1 MRGHD
6 DHASGEEPERIQL
19 DAGDAGNGRPPDS
32 GPGTGAVPAD
42 RGVSRWRLRN
52 WRLRSKLAVVLLVPA
67 LSTLAL
73 AGLRLNTQLDDV
85 ELFGKVQR
93 ELQLSAQAAAVSDAL
108 QLERDAAVWFV
119 AGGRGENAA
128 ELVTRSSRVDVEV
141 GRLRDVAASTTGIDQ
156 SVSDAFQRALQS
168 LDGLNSLRNTVT
180 NSRYPDVSVHTAYG
194 QLLAALSQVHRAT
207 SSSLSNET
215 INPLAGANLALYSA
229 KEQLSQQNAIL
240 LATAERGAF
249 APGQESALRAA
260 QSRLDA
266 ALAEFAGAAGQEN
279 RQLLADTVSGP
290 AVDGRNRLVQLALV
304 QQADEGSVA
313 IDSANVMALGEE
325 TAGLYRTV
333 AQDIERQADAAAVD
347 LTESARAAAWRDA
360 ALVAVAL
367 IIAFALMAFVARSML
382 TPLRVL
388 RRTALDVARNR
399 LPDAIK
405 RIRQH
410 RDPERA
416 AEEALVPVPIHTT
429 EEVGQVARAF
439 DAVQR
444 EAVRLAVEQVA
455 LRANVND
462 MFINLS
468 RRSQALVERQITVID
483 RLEQDEQD
491 PDQLASLFELDH
503 LATQMRRNSENLLVL
518 SGTTVN
524 RRVTRPV
531 PISEVLGAAVSEVE
545 KYARIQIAPAPE
557 LKIQGRVV
565 NDLAHLIAELLD
577 NATAFSK
584 PTTKVTV
591 RAIETR
597 RGEVS
602 IRIHDRGVGMQEQ
615 DIAEAN
621 TKLAEPPEVDVSV
634 AREMGLYVVGQ
645 LAKRHSI
652 RVTLNNNDDIEGGVT
667 AQVVLPVDLLHRGP
681 EPLTAR
687 PAPAALPQ
695 RPANLELEESGVGV
709 LAGVPKW
716 TPDAPPGNYA
726 PPSPPPGPAPQVVH
740 THEAEPNGFFE
751 VEQTSAA
758 DLFTST
764 VVEAAPLPGEPPI
777 DYSYPPAAVKPAP
790 PVEEEDDASTQ
801 RLPIYEDVLSRWFQG
816 AEAPEATVRGDL
828 GGDVPPESAA
838 EKTMFADRTDL
849 MDETGGFGS
858 AAEQARAEQGFQ
870 SRPGRP
876 AGAPDRAAFN
886 QAAFDQ
892 APFDQAPDQVAPGQA
907 ASGSTASEK
916 TVFADRV
923 DLAGGEQSLPARP
936 VPPSPRGST
945 AAGLPKREPSPS
957 AIPTSGG
964 GTDWGSADDGW
975 SAATNLLK
983 APVDDTTTAGLPK
996 RVPKARLVPGSLT
1009 GPSPRGSAPTGPQPA
1024 AGSAPSGLATA
1035 TSPRRSADRLR
1046 QRFATYQRGVQ
1057 LGRESSDDSAMP
1069 WEGVSFGNAD
1079 NKEQK

>member
-1 MRGHD
+1 M
-6 DHASGEEPERIQL
+6 
-19 DAGDAGNGRPPDS
+19 
-32 GPGTGAVPAD
+32 PAD

-67 LSTLAL
+67 LSTLTL

-85 ELFGKVQR
+85 ELFGQIQR

-119 AGGRGENAA
+119 AGGRRDNAA
-128 ELVTRSSRVDVEV
+128 ELVARSSKVDAEV
-141 GRLRDVAASTTGIDQ
+141 GRLRDVAASTTGIDEAVRE
-156 SVSDAFQRALQS
+156 SFQKSLQS
-168 LDGLNSLRNTVT
+168 LDGLNALRNTVT
-180 NSRYPDVSVHTAYG
+180 TTRYPDISVHSAYG
-194 QLLAALSQVHRAT
+194 QVLAALAQVHRAT
-207 SSSLSNET
+207 ASSLSDET
-215 INPLAGANLALYSA
+215 ITPLAEANLALYSA
-229 KEQLSQQNAIL
+229 KEQLSQQNSIL
-240 LATAERGAF
+240 LSTAERGEF
-249 APGQESALRAA
+249 APGQVNALRAA

-266 ALAEFAGAAGQEN
+266 ALTDFANTASQEN
-279 RQLLADTVSGP
+279 RQLLADTVSGSS
-290 AVDGRNRLVQLALV
+290 VDGRNRLVQLALV
-304 QQADEGSVA
+304 QQADAGKVSISDA
-313 IDSANVMALGEE
+313 DVMRVGEE
-325 TAGLYRTV
+325 TAALLRSV
-333 AQDIERQADAAAVD
+333 SEDIEQQVDRAAVD
-347 LTESARAAAWRDA
+347 LTEAARASAWRDA

-367 IIAFALMAFVARSML
+367 VIAFALMAFVARSML

-405 RIRQH
+405 RIRTH
-410 RDPERA
+410 RDPARA
-416 AEEALVPVPIHTT
+416 AEEALVPVPINTT

-615 DIAEAN
+615 DVIEAN
-621 TKLAEPPEVDVSV
+621 TKLADPPEVDVSV

-645 LAKRHSI
+645 LAKRHDI
-652 RVTLNNNDDIEGGVT
+652 RVTLTNNDDIEGGVT
-667 AQVVLPVDLLHRGP
+667 AQVVLPVGLLHRGP
-681 EPLTAR
+681 EPVQAQ
-687 PAPAALPQ
+687 PAPPALPPRQ
-695 RPANLELEESGVGV
+695 ANPELEDSGVGV

-716 TPDAPPGNYA
+716 TPEIAPGGFQPLDATPA
-726 PPSPPPGPAPQVVH
+726 PFPQVVH
-740 THEAEPNGFFE
+740 THDAEPGGYFE
-751 VEQTSAA
+751 VEQTSTS
-758 DLFTST
+758 DLFTPT
-764 VVEAAPLPGEPPI
+764 VTETVPPRDDELP
-777 DYSYPPAAVKPAP
+777 DYSYPPATRQPE
-790 PVEEEDDASTQ
+790 PVVVEEDDASTQ

-816 AEAPEATVRGDL
+816 GEAEAAVRGEL
-828 GGDVPPESAA
+828 GGD
-838 EKTMFADRTDL
+838 
-849 MDETGGFGS
+849 
-858 AAEQARAEQGFQ
+858 
-870 SRPGRP
+870 RP
-876 AGAPDRAAFN
+876 AER
-886 QAAFDQ
+886 
-892 APFDQAPDQVAPGQA
+892 
-907 ASGSTASEK
+907 
-916 TVFADRV
+916 
-923 DLAGGEQSLPARP
+923 PA
-936 VPPSPRGST
+936 
-945 AAGLPKREPSPS
+945 
-957 AIPTSGG
+957 
-964 GTDWGSADDGW
+964 
-975 SAATNLLK
+975 
-983 APVDDTTTAGLPK
+983 
-996 RVPKARLVPGSLT
+996 
-1009 GPSPRGSAPTGPQPA
+1009 
-1024 AGSAPSGLATA
+1024 
-1035 TSPRRSADRLR
+1035 
-1046 QRFATYQRGVQ
+1046 
-1057 LGRESSDDSAMP
+1057 
-1069 WEGVSFGNAD
+1069 
-1079 NKEQK
+1079 

>member
-19 DAGDAGNGRPPDS
+19 DAGVAGDGRPPDS
-32 GPGTGAVPAD
+32 GPSTGAVPAD

-119 AGGRGENAA
+119 AGGRNENAA
-128 ELVTRSSRVDVEV
+128 ELVTRSNKVDIEV
-141 GRLRDVAASTTGIDQ
+141 GKLRDVAASTSGIED
-156 SVSDAFQRALQS
+156 SVRDAFQRALQS
-168 LDGLNSLRNTVT
+168 LDGLASLRNTVT

-194 QLLAALSQVHRAT
+194 QLLAALSQVHRA
-207 SSSLSNET
+207 SAGSLSNET
-215 INPLAGANLALYSA
+215 INPLSGANLALYNA

-240 LATAERGAF
+240 LATAERDEF
-249 APGQESALRAA
+249 APGQENALRAA

-266 ALAEFAGAAGQEN
+266 ALVEFAGTASQEN

-304 QQADEGSVA
+304 QQADEGAVNL
-313 IDSANVMALGEE
+313 DSANVMTLGEE
-325 TAGLYRTV
+325 TAGLFRTV
-333 AQDIERQADAAAVD
+333 AQDIERQADAAAVN
-347 LTESARAAAWRDA
+347 LTEDARAAAWRDA

-367 IIAFALMAFVARSML
+367 ILAFALMAFVARSML

-388 RRTALDVARNR
+388 RRTALEVARNR

-557 LKIQGRVV
+557 LRIQGRVV

-621 TKLAEPPEVDVSV
+621 TKLADPPEVDVSV

-645 LAKRHSI
+645 LAKRHNI

-667 AQVVLPVDLLHRGP
+667 AQVILPVDLLHRGP

-687 PAPAALPQ
+687 PAPAALPP

-716 TPDAPPGNYA
+716 TPDATPGDYA
-726 PPSPPPGPAPQVVH
+726 PPSPQSAAVPPVVH

-764 VVEAAPLPGEPPI
+764 VVEAPAAGEPAI
-777 DYSYPPAAVKPAP
+777 DYSYPPSPSRPAP
-790 PVEEEDDASTQ
+790 PVVEEDDASTQ

-828 GGDVPPESAA
+828 GGGGDPGGDVPPETAA

-849 MDETGGFGS
+849 MDESNAFGPLPGGNRH
-858 AAEQARAEQGFQ
+858 EPARHEPNRGEPAFASRLDP
-870 SRPGRP
+870 SRPE
-876 AGAPDRAAFN
+876 
-886 QAAFDQ
+886 
-892 APFDQAPDQVAPGQA
+892 PG
-907 ASGSTASEK
+907 ASER
-916 TVFADRV
+916 TVFADRTELV
-923 DLAGGEQSLPARP
+923 GTDPVGTGLVGTGLVGTGRESARP
-936 VPPSPRGST
+936 TPPAPRGAT
-945 AAGLPKREPSPS
+945 PAGLPKREPAPS
-957 AIPTSGG
+957 AIPSSGG
-964 GTDWGSADDGW
+964 GPGWGSGDDGW

-1009 GPSPRGSAPTGPQPA
+1009 GPSPRGSAPTGPQSA
-1024 AGSAPSGLATA
+1024 AGAASSGLATA
-1035 TSPRRSADRLR
+1035 APPRRSADRLR

-1057 LGRESSDDSAMP
+1057 MGRETNDDSAMP
-1069 WEGVSFGNAD
+1069 WEGLSIGNAD

>member
-1 MRGHD
+1 M
-6 DHASGEEPERIQL
+6 
-19 DAGDAGNGRPPDS
+19 
-32 GPGTGAVPAD
+32 TAD

-85 ELFGKVQR
+85 ELFGQVQR
-93 ELQLSAQAAAVSDAL
+93 ELQLSAQVASASDAL
-108 QLERDAAVWFV
+108 QLERDAAVWYV
-119 AGGRGENAA
+119 AGGRQENQP
-128 ELVTRSSRVDVEV
+128 EFETRSSKVDTEV
-141 GRLRDVAASTTGIDQ
+141 LRLRDVAASTTGID
-156 SVSDAFQRALQS
+156 DAVRESFQKSLQA
-168 LDGLNSLRNTVT
+168 LDGLNALRNTVKT
-180 NSRYPDVSVHTAYG
+180 TKYPDISVHSAYS
-194 QLLAALSQVHRAT
+194 QILAALAQVHRAT
-207 SSSLSNET
+207 ASSLSNET
-215 INPLAGANLALYSA
+215 ITPLAGANLALYTA
-229 KEQLSQQNAIL
+229 KEQLSQQNSIL
-240 LATAERGAF
+240 LSTAERGEF
-249 APGQESALRAA
+249 APGQANALRAA

-266 ALAEFAGAAGQEN
+266 ALTDFANTASQEN
-279 RQLLADTVSGP
+279 RQLLSDTVSG
-290 AVDGRNRLVQLALV
+290 ASVDGRNLLVQLALV
-304 QQADEGSVA
+304 QQADTDSVSISDA
-313 IDSANVMALGEE
+313 DVLRVGEE
-325 TAGLYRTV
+325 TAGLLRDV
-333 AQDIERQADAAAVD
+333 SEDIERQADRASLD
-347 LTESARAAAWRDA
+347 LTEEARASAWRDA
-360 ALVAVAL
+360 ALVAAAL
-367 IIAFALMAFVARSML
+367 VIAFALMAFVARSML

-405 RIRQH
+405 RIRTH
-410 RDPERA
+410 RDPARA
-416 AEEALVPVPIHTT
+416 AEEALVPVPINTT

-557 LKIQGRVV
+557 LKVQGRVV

-615 DIAEAN
+615 DVVDAN
-621 TKLAEPPEVDVSV
+621 IKLADPPEVDVSV

-645 LAKRHSI
+645 LAKRHEI
-652 RVTLNNNDDIEGGVT
+652 RVTLSNNDDIEGGVT
-667 AQVVLPVDLLHRGP
+667 AQVVLPVGLLHRGP
-681 EPLTAR
+681 EPLAPR
-687 PAPAALPQ
+687 PAPLALPQ
-695 RPANLELEESGVGV
+695 RQANPQLEDSGVGV

-716 TPDAPPGNYA
+716 TPEIAPGGYQPLETTPA
-726 PPSPPPGPAPQVVH
+726 PFPQVVQ
-740 THEAEPNGFFE
+740 THEAEPGGYFE
-751 VEQTSAA
+751 IEQTPAA
-758 DLFTST
+758 DLFTAT
-764 VVEAAPLPGEPPI
+764 VTETVPPPGEQVP
-777 DYSYPPAAVKPAP
+777 DYSYPPSAAKSEPAV
-790 PVEEEDDASTQ
+790 VEVEEDDASTQ

-816 AEAPEATVRGDL
+816 GEAEAGVHGEL
-828 GGDVPPESAA
+828 GGGEQGGEQPASAVPPETAA
-838 EKTMFADRTDL
+838 EKTMFADRAELMGTD
-849 MDETGGFGS
+849 
-858 AAEQARAEQGFQ
+858 
-870 SRPGRP
+870 
-876 AGAPDRAAFN
+876 N
-886 QAAFDQ
+886 QA
-892 APFDQAPDQVAPGQA
+892 
-907 ASGSTASEK
+907 GSNGHERTASEQ
-916 TVFADRV
+916 TVYTNSS
-923 DLAGGEQSLPARP
+923 DLITPPPAP
-936 VPPSPRGST
+936 AKPTPPAPRGST
-945 AAGLPKREPSPS
+945 PAGLPKREPAPS
-957 AIPTSGG
+957 AIPSSGASSPG
-964 GTDWGSADDGW
+964 WGDDSW
-975 SAATNLLK
+975 SVASNALK

-996 RVPKARLVPGSLT
+996 RVPKARLMPGSLT
-1009 GPSPRGSAPTGPQPA
+1009 APAPRGSTPTTAQPSA
-1024 AGSAPSGLATA
+1024 NGSTSPSGVATA
-1035 TSPRRSADRLR
+1035 APPRRSADRLR

-1057 LGRESSDDSAMP
+1057 LGRQSGDDAGMP
-1069 WEGVSFGNAD
+1069 WEGPSFGTEDNAARGG
-1079 NKEQK
+1079 NPTKEQK

>member
-1 MRGHD
+1 M
-6 DHASGEEPERIQL
+6 
-19 DAGDAGNGRPPDS
+19 
-32 GPGTGAVPAD
+32 PGD

-67 LSTLAL
+67 LSTLTL

-85 ELFGKVQR
+85 ELFGQVQR
-93 ELQLSAQAAAVSDAL
+93 ELQLSAQVAAVSDAL

-119 AGGRGENAA
+119 AGGR
-128 ELVTRSSRVDVEV
+128 ELNQPEFQTRSSKVDAEV
-141 GRLRDVAASTTGIDQ
+141 GRLRDVAASTTGVDDA
-156 SVSDAFQRALQS
+156 VREAFQKSLQS
-168 LDGLNSLRNTVT
+168 LDGLNALRNTVT
-180 NSRYPDVSVHTAYG
+180 TTKYPDISVHSAYG
-194 QLLAALSQVHRAT
+194 QVLAALAQVHRAT
-207 SSSLSNET
+207 ASSLSNET
-215 INPLAGANLALYSA
+215 ITPLAGANLALYSA
-229 KEQLSQQNAIL
+229 KEQLTQQNSIL
-240 LATAERGAF
+240 LSTATRGEF
-249 APGQESALRAA
+249 APGQANALRAA

-266 ALAEFAGAAGQEN
+266 ALTDFAVTASQEN
-279 RQLLADTVSGP
+279 RQLLSDTVSGTP
-290 AVDGRNRLVQLALV
+290 VDARNSLVQLALV
-304 QQADEGSVA
+304 QQEDAGEVSISDGDVLAVGEA
-313 IDSANVMALGEE
+313 TAAL
-325 TAGLYRTV
+325 LRQV
-333 AQDIERQADAAAVD
+333 SQDLERQADQASID
-347 LTESARAAAWRDA
+347 LTEAARASAWRDA

-367 IIAFALMAFVARSML
+367 VIAFALMAFVARSML

-405 RIRQH
+405 RIRTH
-410 RDPERA
+410 RDPARA

-557 LKIQGRVV
+557 LKVQGRVV

-615 DIAEAN
+615 DVVEAN
-621 TKLAEPPEVDVSV
+621 TKLADPPEVDVSV

-645 LAKRHSI
+645 LAKRHNI
-652 RVTLNNNDDIEGGVT
+652 RVTLSNNDDIEGGVT
-667 AQVVLPVDLLHRGP
+667 AQVVLPMDLLHRGP
-681 EPLTAR
+681 EPLAPR

-695 RPANLELEESGVGV
+695 RQAVPQLEESGVGV

-716 TPDAPPGNYA
+716 TPEIAPGGYA
-726 PPSPPPGPAPQVVH
+726 PLELPASTGPQVVH
-740 THEAEPNGFFE
+740 THEAEPGGYFQ
-751 VEQTSAA
+751 VEQTPVD
-758 DLFTST
+758 DLFTAT
-764 VVEAAPLPGEPPI
+764 VAETLPPPGEEVP
-777 DYSYPPAAVKPAP
+777 DYSYPPSAARRPAP
-790 PVEEEDDASTQ
+790 EPAPVVVEREEDDASTQ

-816 AEAPEATVRGDL
+816 GEAEGGVARGEVVDQQPATA
-828 GGDVPPESAA
+828 PPETAS
-838 EKTMFADRTDL
+838 ERTMFADRAEL
-849 MDETGGFGS
+849 MGADNGH
-858 AAEQARAEQGFQ
+858 
-870 SRPGRP
+870 
-876 AGAPDRAAFN
+876 AGADNGRAGTDN
-886 QAAFDQ
+886 GRGH
-892 APFDQAPDQVAPGQA
+892 VG
-907 ASGSTASEK
+907 TASEQ
-916 TVFADRV
+916 TAYTDRS
-923 DLAGGEQSLPARP
+923 DLITSPSAPPA
-936 VPPSPRGST
+936 PPSRPTPPEPRGST
-945 AAGLPKREPSPS
+945 PAGLPKREPAPS
-957 AIPTSGG
+957 AIPSSGTASTPG
-964 GTDWGSADDGW
+964 WGAAADDGW
-975 SAATNLLK
+975 TVATSALK

-996 RVPKARLVPGSLT
+996 RVPKARLMPGSLSA
-1009 GPSPRGSAPTGPQPA
+1009 PSSRGSAPTAAQPSA
-1024 AGSAPSGLATA
+1024 NSATSAGVATA
-1035 TSPRRSADRLR
+1035 VSPSRSADRLR

-1057 LGRESSDDSAMP
+1057 LGRQAGDDAGMP
-1069 WEGVSFGNAD
+1069 WDGVSFEDNTTANGGNQT
-1079 NKEQK
+1079 KEQK

>member
-1 MRGHD
+1 M
-6 DHASGEEPERIQL
+6 
-19 DAGDAGNGRPPDS
+19 
-32 GPGTGAVPAD
+32 PAD

-67 LSTLAL
+67 LSTLTL

-85 ELFGKVQR
+85 GLFGQVQR
-93 ELQLSAQAAAVSDAL
+93 ELQLSAQVASVSDAL

-119 AGGRGENAA
+119 AGGRTENGGEFQ
-128 ELVTRSSRVDVEV
+128 TRSSKVDAEV
-141 GRLRDVAASTTGIDQ
+141 GRLRDVAASATAGVD
-156 SVSDAFQRALQS
+156 DAVRESFQKSLQA
-168 LDGLNSLRNTVT
+168 LDGLNALRNTVT
-180 NSRYPDVSVHTAYG
+180 TTKYPDISVHSAYG
-194 QLLAALSQVHRAT
+194 QVLAALAQVHRAT
-207 SSSLSNET
+207 ASSLSNET
-215 INPLAGANLALYSA
+215 ITPLTGANLALYSA
-229 KEQLSQQNAIL
+229 KEQLSQQNSIL
-240 LATAERGAF
+240 LSAAKRGEF
-249 APGQESALRAA
+249 APGQANALRAA

-266 ALAEFAGAAGQEN
+266 ALTDFANTASQDN
-279 RQLLADTVSGP
+279 RQLLSDTVTGSP
-290 AVDGRNRLVQLALV
+290 VDARNSLVQLALV
-304 QQADEGSVA
+304 QQQENDEGEVSIRDTDVLA
-313 IDSANVMALGEE
+313 VGEQTAAL
-325 TAGLYRTV
+325 LRQV
-333 AQDIERQADAAAVD
+333 SQDIERQANQAAID
-347 LTESARAAAWRDA
+347 ETEAARASAWRDA

-367 IIAFALMAFVARSML
+367 VIAFALMAFVARSML

-405 RIRQH
+405 RIRTH
-410 RDPERA
+410 RDPARA
-416 AEEALVPVPIHTT
+416 AEEALVPVPINTT

-557 LKIQGRVV
+557 LKVQGRVV

-615 DIAEAN
+615 DVIEAN
-621 TKLAEPPEVDVSV
+621 TKLADPPEVDVSV

-645 LAKRHSI
+645 LAKRHNI
-652 RVTLNNNDDIEGGVT
+652 RVTLTNNDDIEGGVT

-681 EPLTAR
+681 EAVAPK
-687 PAPAALPQ
+687 PAPAALPPRQ
-695 RPANLELEESGVGV
+695 AVPQLEDSGVGV

-716 TPDAPPGNYA
+716 TPEVAPGGYA
-726 PPSPPPGPAPQVVH
+726 PLELPVTTGPQVVH
-740 THEAEPNGFFE
+740 THEAEPGGFFQ
-751 VEQTSAA
+751 VEQTPVD
-758 DLFTST
+758 DLFTAT
-764 VVEAAPLPGEPPI
+764 VTETVPPPADELP
-777 DYSYPPAAVKPAP
+777 DYSYPPAAAGAGAAQAPAP
-790 PVEEEDDASTQ
+790 VVDDYEDDASTQ

-816 AEAPEATVRGDL
+816 GEAEGGVRGEL
-828 GGDVPPESAA
+828 GDQPAGVPPETAS
-838 EKTMFADRTDL
+838 ERTMFADRAELMGTDN
-849 MDETGGFGS
+849 G
-858 AAEQARAEQGFQ
+858 
-870 SRPGRP
+870 
-876 AGAPDRAAFN
+876 AGHE
-886 QAAFDQ
+886 
-892 APFDQAPDQVAPGQA
+892 G
-907 ASGSTASEK
+907 TASEQ
-916 TVFADRV
+916 TAYTDRADLITASAPVSRPTP
-923 DLAGGEQSLPARP
+923 PA
-936 VPPSPRGST
+936 PRGST
-945 AAGLPKREPSPS
+945 PAGLPKREPAPS
-957 AIPTSGG
+957 AIPSSGASTTPG
-964 GTDWGSADDGW
+964 WGAAADDSW
-975 SAATNLLK
+975 TAASSALK

-996 RVPKARLVPGSLT
+996 RVPKARLMPGSLSA
-1009 GPSPRGSAPTGPQPA
+1009 PAPRGPAPA
-1024 AGSAPSGLATA
+1024 AQPSAGGAAPAGVATA
-1035 TSPRRSADRLR
+1035 APPRRSADRLR

-1057 LGRESSDDSAMP
+1057 LGRQSGDEAGMP
-1069 WEGVSFGNAD
+1069 WEGLAFGNED
-1079 NKEQK
+1079 NTTAARGGDQPKEQK

>member
-1 MRGHD
+1 M
-6 DHASGEEPERIQL
+6 
-19 DAGDAGNGRPPDS
+19 
-32 GPGTGAVPAD
+32 PAD

-67 LSTLAL
+67 LSTLTL

-85 ELFGKVQR
+85 ELFGQVQR
-93 ELQLSAQAAAVSDAL
+93 ELQLSAQVAAVSDAL
-108 QLERDAAVWFV
+108 QLERDAAVLFV
-119 AGGRGENAA
+119 AGGRRDNAGE
-128 ELVTRSSRVDVEV
+128 LQTRSSKVDAEV
-141 GRLRDVAASTTGIDQ
+141 GRLRDVAAATTGVD
-156 SVSDAFQRALQS
+156 DAVRESFQKSLQS
-168 LDGLNSLRNTVT
+168 LDGLNALRNTVT
-180 NSRYPDVSVHTAYG
+180 TTKYPDISVHSAYG
-194 QLLAALSQVHRAT
+194 QVLAALAQVHRAT
-207 SSSLSNET
+207 ASSLSNET
-215 INPLAGANLALYSA
+215 ITPLAGANLALYSA
-229 KEQLSQQNAIL
+229 KEQLSQQNSIL
-240 LATAERGAF
+240 LSAAKRGEF
-249 APGQESALRAA
+249 APGQANALRAA

-266 ALAEFAGAAGQEN
+266 ALTDFANTASQEN
-279 RQLLADTVSGP
+279 RQLLSDTVSGTP
-290 AVDGRNRLVQLALV
+290 VDARNSLVQLALV
-304 QQADEGSVA
+304 QQNDTNEVSISDG
-313 IDSANVMALGEE
+313 DVMAVGEQ
-325 TAGLYRTV
+325 TAALLREV
-333 AQDIERQADAAAVD
+333 SQDIERQADKASIE
-347 LTESARAAAWRDA
+347 LTEAARASAWRDA
-360 ALVAVAL
+360 ALVAAAL
-367 IIAFALMAFVARSML
+367 VIAFALMAFVARSML

-405 RIRQH
+405 RIRTH
-410 RDPERA
+410 RDPARA
-416 AEEALVPVPIHTT
+416 AEEALVPVPINTT

-557 LKIQGRVV
+557 LKVQGRVV

-615 DIAEAN
+615 DVIEAN
-621 TKLAEPPEVDVSV
+621 TKLADPPEVDVSV

-645 LAKRHSI
+645 LAKRHNI
-652 RVTLNNNDDIEGGVT
+652 RVTLSNNDDIEGGVT

-681 EPLTAR
+681 EPVAPR

-695 RPANLELEESGVGV
+695 RQAVPQLEDSGVGV

-716 TPDAPPGNYA
+716 TPEIAPGGYA
-726 PPSPPPGPAPQVVH
+726 PLDLPATTGPQVVH
-740 THEAEPNGFFE
+740 THEAEPGGFFQ
-751 VEQTSAA
+751 VEQTPVD
-758 DLFTST
+758 DLFTAT
-764 VVEAAPLPGEPPI
+764 VTETVPPPGDEVP
-777 DYSYPPAAVKPAP
+777 DYSYPPSAAAPAP
-790 PVEEEDDASTQ
+790 PAPAVVEEEDDASTQ

-816 AEAPEATVRGDL
+816 GESEGGAVRGEL
-828 GGDVPPESAA
+828 GEQQQQQPAAAPPETAS
-838 EKTMFADRTDL
+838 ERTMFADRAEL
-849 MDETGGFGS
+849 MGMDGGGH
-858 AAEQARAEQGFQ
+858 EG
-870 SRPGRP
+870 
-876 AGAPDRAAFN
+876 
-886 QAAFDQ
+886 
-892 APFDQAPDQVAPGQA
+892 
-907 ASGSTASEK
+907 TASEQ
-916 TVFADRV
+916 TAYTDRS
-923 DLAGGEQSLPARP
+923 DLITSPAP
-936 VPPSPRGST
+936 IAKPTPPAPRGST
-945 AAGLPKREPSPS
+945 PAGLPKREPAPS
-957 AIPTSGG
+957 AIPSSGASSAPG
-964 GTDWGSADDGW
+964 WGAAADDSW
-975 SAATNLLK
+975 TAASSALK

-996 RVPKARLVPGSLT
+996 RVPKARLMPGSL
-1009 GPSPRGSAPTGPQPA
+1009 SAPAPRAGAAPAAQPA
-1024 AGSAPSGLATA
+1024 NGATSAGVATA
-1035 TSPRRSADRLR
+1035 APPRRSADRLR

-1057 LGRESSDDSAMP
+1057 LGRQAGEDTGLP
-1069 WEGVSFGNAD
+1069 WEGPSFGNED
-1079 NKEQK
+1079 NTGNQTKEQK

>member
-6 DHASGEEPERIQL
+6 DHASGRDPERIQL
-19 DAGDAGNGRPPDS
+19 DAGAAGSGPPDS
-32 GPGTGAVPAD
+32 GPGTGAVPTD
-42 RGVSRWRLRN
+42 RGISRWRLRN

-67 LSTLAL
+67 LSTLTL

-85 ELFGKVQR
+85 ELFGQVQR
-93 ELQLSAQAAAVSDAL
+93 ELQLSAQVAAVSDAL

-119 AGGRGENAA
+119 AGGRRDNAA
-128 ELVTRSSRVDVEV
+128 EFQTRSSKVDAEV
-141 GRLRDVAASTTGIDQ
+141 GRLRDVAAATAGVDD
-156 SVSDAFQRALQS
+156 SVRESFQKSLQS
-168 LDGLNSLRNTVT
+168 LDGLNALRNTVT
-180 NSRYPDVSVHTAYG
+180 TTKYPDISVHSAYG
-194 QLLAALSQVHRAT
+194 QVLAALAQVHRAT
-207 SSSLSNET
+207 ASSLSNET
-215 INPLAGANLALYSA
+215 ITPLSGANLALYSA
-229 KEQLSQQNAIL
+229 KEQLSQQNSIL
-240 LATAERGAF
+240 LSTAKRGEF
-249 APGQESALRAA
+249 APGQANALRAA

-266 ALAEFAGAAGQEN
+266 ALTDFANIASQEN
-279 RQLLADTVSGP
+279 RQLLSDTVTGAP
-290 AVDGRNRLVQLALV
+290 VDARNSLVQLALV
-304 QQADEGSVA
+304 QQDEGGEVS
-313 IDSANVMALGEE
+313 ISDTDVMAVGEQ
-325 TAGLYRTV
+325 TAALLREV
-333 AQDIERQADAAAVD
+333 SQDIERQADQASID
-347 LTESARAAAWRDA
+347 LTEAARASAWRDA

-367 IIAFALMAFVARSML
+367 VIAFALMAFVARSML

-405 RIRQH
+405 RIRTH
-410 RDPERA
+410 RDPARA
-416 AEEALVPVPIHTT
+416 AEEALVPVPINTT

-557 LKIQGRVV
+557 LKVQGRVV

-615 DIAEAN
+615 DIIEAN
-621 TKLAEPPEVDVSV
+621 TKLADPPEVDVSV

-645 LAKRHSI
+645 LAKRHNI

-681 EPLTAR
+681 EPIQPR
-687 PAPAALPQ
+687 PVPAALPQ
-695 RPANLELEESGVGV
+695 RQANPQLEDSGVGV

-716 TPDAPPGNYA
+716 TPEIAPGGFA
-726 PPSPPPGPAPQVVH
+726 PLELPATTGPQVVH
-740 THEAEPNGFFE
+740 THEAEPGGFFQ
-751 VEQTSAA
+751 VEQTPVD
-758 DLFTST
+758 DLFTAT
-764 VVEAAPLPGEPPI
+764 VTETVPPPAEELP
-777 DYSYPPAAVKPAP
+777 DYSYPPAATSATSAAAP
-790 PVEEEDDASTQ
+790 VVVEDEDDASTQ

-816 AEAPEATVRGDL
+816 GEAEGGAVRGEL
-828 GGDVPPESAA
+828 GDQPQAAAPPETAS
-838 EKTMFADRTDL
+838 EKTMFADRAEL
-849 MDETGGFGS
+849 MGLDGSGGHEG
-858 AAEQARAEQGFQ
+858 
-870 SRPGRP
+870 
-876 AGAPDRAAFN
+876 
-886 QAAFDQ
+886 
-892 APFDQAPDQVAPGQA
+892 
-907 ASGSTASEK
+907 TASEQ
-916 TVFADRV
+916 TAYTDRS
-923 DLAGGEQSLPARP
+923 DLIAPSASPVSKPKPPA
-936 VPPSPRGST
+936 PRGST
-945 AAGLPKREPSPS
+945 PAGLPKREPAPS
-957 AIPTSGG
+957 AIPSSGASSPG
-964 GTDWGSADDGW
+964 WGAAADDSW
-975 SAATNLLK
+975 TVASSALK

-996 RVPKARLVPGSLT
+996 RVPKARLMPGSL
-1009 GPSPRGSAPTGPQPA
+1009 SAPAPRAGAASPSSQPSA
-1024 AGSAPSGLATA
+1024 NGATSAGVATA
-1035 TSPRRSADRLR
+1035 APPRRSADRLR

-1057 LGRESSDDSAMP
+1057 LGRQAGDDAGLP
-1069 WEGVSFGNAD
+1069 WEGLSIGNEDDSTATGGG
-1079 NKEQK
+1079 NPTTAARGGNQTKEQK

>member
-1 MRGHD
+1 M
-6 DHASGEEPERIQL
+6 
-19 DAGDAGNGRPPDS
+19 
-32 GPGTGAVPAD
+32 PAD
-42 RGVSRWRLRN
+42 RGISRWRLRN

-85 ELFGKVQR
+85 ELFGQVQR
-93 ELQLSAQAAAVSDAL
+93 ELQLSAQVAAVSDAL
-108 QLERDAAVWFV
+108 QLERDAAVWYV
-119 AGGRGENAA
+119 AGGRGENLP
-128 ELVTRSSRVDVEV
+128 ELQTRSGKVDAEV
-141 GRLRDVAASTTGIDQ
+141 GRLRDVAATTTGVDDA
-156 SVSDAFQRALQS
+156 VREAFQKSLQS
-168 LDGLNSLRNTVT
+168 LDGLNALRNTVT
-180 NSRYPDVSVHTAYG
+180 TTKYPDISVHSAYG
-194 QLLAALSQVHRAT
+194 QVLAALSQVHRAT
-207 SSSLSNET
+207 ASSLSHET
-215 INPLAGANLALYSA
+215 ITPLAGANLALYSA
-229 KEQLSQQNAIL
+229 KEQLSQQNSIL
-240 LATAERGAF
+240 LATAKRGEF
-249 APGQESALRAA
+249 APGQANALRAA

-266 ALAEFAGAAGQEN
+266 ALTDFANTASQDN
-279 RQLLADTVSGP
+279 RQLLSDTVSGT
-290 AVDGRNRLVQLALV
+290 AVDARNSLVQLALV
-304 QQADEGSVA
+304 QQDDAGKVSISDT
-313 IDSANVMALGEE
+313 DVMAVGEE
-325 TAGLYRTV
+325 TAALLREV
-333 AQDIERQADAAAVD
+333 SQDIERQADQASID
-347 LTESARAAAWRDA
+347 LTEAARASAWRDA

-367 IIAFALMAFVARSML
+367 VIAFALMAFVARSML
-382 TPLRVL
+382 TPLRLL

-405 RIRQH
+405 RIRTH
-410 RDPERA
+410 RDPARA
-416 AEEALVPVPIHTT
+416 AEEALVPVPINTT

-557 LKIQGRVV
+557 LKVQGRVV

-615 DIAEAN
+615 DVIEAN
-621 TKLAEPPEVDVSV
+621 TKLADPPEVDVSV

-645 LAKRHSI
+645 LAKRHNI
-652 RVTLNNNDDIEGGVT
+652 RVTLSNNDDIEGGVT

-681 EPLTAR
+681 EPLQ
-687 PAPAALPQ
+687 PKPVPAALPQ
-695 RPANLELEESGVGV
+695 RQVAPQLEDSGVGV

-716 TPDAPPGNYA
+716 TPEVAPGGYA
-726 PPSPPPGPAPQVVH
+726 PLELPATTGPQVVH
-740 THEAEPNGFFE
+740 THEVEPGGFFQ
-751 VEQTSAA
+751 VEQTPVD
-758 DLFTST
+758 DLFTAT
-764 VVEAAPLPGEPPI
+764 VTETLPPPGDEVP
-777 DYSYPPAAVKPAP
+777 DYSYPPAAAAPAP
-790 PVEEEDDASTQ
+790 APAVVEEEDDASTQ

-816 AEAPEATVRGDL
+816 GEPDGVLRGEFADQPQAAA
-828 GGDVPPESAA
+828 PPETAS
-838 EKTMFADRTDL
+838 EKTMFADRAEL
-849 MDETGGFGS
+849 MGSDGG
-858 AAEQARAEQGFQ
+858 
-870 SRPGRP
+870 
-876 AGAPDRAAFN
+876 AGHE
-886 QAAFDQ
+886 
-892 APFDQAPDQVAPGQA
+892 G
-907 ASGSTASEK
+907 TASEQ
-916 TVFADRV
+916 TAYTDRS
-923 DLAGGEQSLPARP
+923 DLIAPSPAPARP
-936 VPPSPRGST
+936 TPPAPRGST
-945 AAGLPKREPSPS
+945 PAGLPKREPAPS
-957 AIPTSGG
+957 AIPSSGASAPG
-964 GTDWGSADDGW
+964 WGAAADDSW
-975 SAATNLLK
+975 TAATSALK

-996 RVPKARLVPGSLT
+996 RVPKARLMPGSLSA
-1009 GPSPRGSAPTGPQPA
+1009 PAPRGGAAPASAQPSA
-1024 AGSAPSGLATA
+1024 NGATPAGVATA
-1035 TSPRRSADRLR
+1035 APPRRSADRLR

-1057 LGRESSDDSAMP
+1057 LGRQSGDEAGLP
-1069 WEGVSFGNAD
+1069 WEGLSFGNED
-1079 NKEQK
+1079 NSAARSGDQTKEQK

>member
-1 MRGHD
+1 M
-6 DHASGEEPERIQL
+6 
-19 DAGDAGNGRPPDS
+19 
-32 GPGTGAVPAD
+32 PAD

-67 LSTLAL
+67 LSTLTL

-85 ELFGKVQR
+85 ELFGQVQR
-93 ELQLSAQAAAVSDAL
+93 ELQLSAQVAAVSDAL

-119 AGGRGENAA
+119 AGGRRDNAGE
-128 ELVTRSSRVDVEV
+128 LQTRSSKVDAEV
-141 GRLRDVAASTTGIDQ
+141 GRLRDVAAATTGVD
-156 SVSDAFQRALQS
+156 DAVRESFQKSLQS
-168 LDGLNSLRNTVT
+168 LDGLNALRNTVT
-180 NSRYPDVSVHTAYG
+180 TTKYPDISVHSAYG
-194 QLLAALSQVHRAT
+194 QVLAALAQVHRAT
-207 SSSLSNET
+207 ASSLSNET
-215 INPLAGANLALYSA
+215 ITPLAGANLALYSA
-229 KEQLSQQNAIL
+229 KEQLSQQNSIL
-240 LATAERGAF
+240 LSAAKRGEF
-249 APGQESALRAA
+249 APGQANALRAA

-266 ALAEFAGAAGQEN
+266 AMTDFAGTASQEN
-279 RQLLADTVSGP
+279 RQLLSDTVSGTP
-290 AVDGRNRLVQLALV
+290 VDARNSLVQLALV
-304 QQADEGSVA
+304 QQNDTNEVSISDG
-313 IDSANVMALGEE
+313 DVMAVGEQ
-325 TAGLYRTV
+325 TAALLREV
-333 AQDIERQADAAAVD
+333 SQDIERQADKAAIE
-347 LTESARAAAWRDA
+347 LTEAARASAWRDA
-360 ALVAVAL
+360 ALVAAAL
-367 IIAFALMAFVARSML
+367 VIAFALMAFVARSML

-405 RIRQH
+405 RIRTH
-410 RDPERA
+410 RDPARA
-416 AEEALVPVPIHTT
+416 AEEALVPVPINTT

-557 LKIQGRVV
+557 LKVQGRVV

-615 DIAEAN
+615 DVVEAN
-621 TKLAEPPEVDVSV
+621 TKLADPPEVDVSV

-645 LAKRHSI
+645 LAKRHNI
-652 RVTLNNNDDIEGGVT
+652 RVTLSNNDDIEGGVT

-681 EPLTAR
+681 EPVAPR
-687 PAPAALPQ
+687 PVPAALPQ
-695 RPANLELEESGVGV
+695 RQAVPQLEDSGVGV

-716 TPDAPPGNYA
+716 TPEIAPGGYA
-726 PPSPPPGPAPQVVH
+726 PLDLPATTGPQVVH
-740 THEAEPNGFFE
+740 THEVEPGGFFQL
-751 VEQTSAA
+751 EQTPVD
-758 DLFTST
+758 DLFTAT
-764 VVEAAPLPGEPPI
+764 VTETVPPPGDEVP
-777 DYSYPPAAVKPAP
+777 DYSYPPQAAAAAAPAP
-790 PVEEEDDASTQ
+790 VVVEEEDDASTQ

-816 AEAPEATVRGDL
+816 GEAENGAVRGEL
-828 GGDVPPESAA
+828 GEHRQPAAPPETAS
-838 EKTMFADRTDL
+838 EKTMFADRAELMGTD
-849 MDETGGFGS
+849 GGGH
-858 AAEQARAEQGFQ
+858 EG
-870 SRPGRP
+870 
-876 AGAPDRAAFN
+876 
-886 QAAFDQ
+886 
-892 APFDQAPDQVAPGQA
+892 
-907 ASGSTASEK
+907 TASEQ
-916 TVFADRV
+916 TAYTDRS
-923 DLAGGEQSLPARP
+923 DLITPPAP
-936 VPPSPRGST
+936 AAKPTPPAPRGST
-945 AAGLPKREPSPS
+945 PAGLPKREPAPS
-957 AIPTSGG
+957 AIPSSGASSTPG
-964 GTDWGSADDGW
+964 WGAAADDSW
-975 SAATNLLK
+975 TAASSALK

-996 RVPKARLVPGSLT
+996 RVPKARLMPGSL
-1009 GPSPRGSAPTGPQPA
+1009 SAPAPRAGAAPAAQPA
-1024 AGSAPSGLATA
+1024 NGAAPSGVATA
-1035 TSPRRSADRLR
+1035 APPRRSADRLR

-1057 LGRESSDDSAMP
+1057 LGRQAGDDTGMP
-1069 WEGVSFGNAD
+1069 WEGLPFGNED
-1079 NKEQK
+1079 NTGNQTKEQK

>member
-1 MRGHD
+1 M
-6 DHASGEEPERIQL
+6 
-19 DAGDAGNGRPPDS
+19 
-32 GPGTGAVPAD
+32 
-42 RGVSRWRLRN
+42 SRWRLRN

-67 LSTLAL
+67 LSTLTL

-85 ELFGKVQR
+85 ELFGQVQR
-93 ELQLSAQAAAVSDAL
+93 ELQLSAQVAAVSDAL
-108 QLERDAAVWFV
+108 QLERDAAVAFV
-119 AGGRGENAA
+119 AAGRVENSPEFTA
-128 ELVTRSSRVDVEV
+128 RSSKVDTEV
-141 GRLRDVAASTTGIDQ
+141 GRLRDVAASTTGVNDG
-156 SVSDAFQRALQS
+156 VREAFQKSLQS
-168 LDGLNSLRNTVT
+168 LDGLNALRNTVST
-180 NSRYPDVSVHTAYG
+180 TKYPDISVHSAYG
-194 QLLAALSQVHRAT
+194 QVLAALAQVHRAT
-207 SSSLSNET
+207 VSSLSDET
-215 INPLAGANLALYSA
+215 ITPLAGANFALYSA
-229 KEQLSQQNAIL
+229 KEQLTQQNSIL
-240 LATAERGAF
+240 LSTAKRGEF
-249 APGQESALRAA
+249 APGQANALRAA

-266 ALAEFAGAAGQEN
+266 ALADFAVTASQEN
-279 RQLLADTVSGP
+279 RQLLSDTVTGTP
-290 AVDGRNRLVQLALV
+290 VDARNSLVQLALV
-304 QQADEGSVA
+304 QQAEAGEVSISDG
-313 IDSANVMALGEE
+313 DVMAVGEQ
-325 TAGLYRTV
+325 TAALLREV
-333 AQDIERQADAAAVD
+333 SQNLERQADQASID
-347 LTESARAAAWRDA
+347 LTEAARASAWRDA

-367 IIAFALMAFVARSML
+367 VIAFALMAFVARSML

-405 RIRQH
+405 RIRTH
-410 RDPERA
+410 RDPARA
-416 AEEALVPVPIHTT
+416 AEEALVPVPINTT

-557 LKIQGRVV
+557 LKVQGRVV

-615 DIAEAN
+615 DVVEAN
-621 TKLAEPPEVDVSV
+621 TKLADPPEVDVSV

-645 LAKRHSI
+645 LAKRHNI
-652 RVTLNNNDDIEGGVT
+652 RVTLSNNDDIEGGVT
-667 AQVVLPVDLLHRGP
+667 AQVVLPMDLLHRGP
-681 EPLTAR
+681 EPLAAR

-695 RPANLELEESGVGV
+695 RQAVPHLEDSGVGV

-716 TPDAPPGNYA
+716 TPEIAPGGYA
-726 PPSPPPGPAPQVVH
+726 PLELPASTGPQVVH
-740 THEAEPNGFFE
+740 THEAEPGGYFQ
-751 VEQTSAA
+751 VEQTPVD
-758 DLFTST
+758 DLFTAT
-764 VVEAAPLPGEPPI
+764 VTETVPPPGDEVP
-777 DYSYPPAAVKPAP
+777 DYSYPPSAPSRPAP
-790 PVEEEDDASTQ
+790 EPVVVVEPVEDDASTQ

-816 AEAPEATVRGDL
+816 GEAEGGVVRGEVVDHQPSST
-828 GGDVPPESAA
+828 VPPETAS
-838 EKTMFADRTDL
+838 ERTMFADRAELMGTDN
-849 MDETGGFGS
+849 GHVG
-858 AAEQARAEQGFQ
+858 
-870 SRPGRP
+870 
-876 AGAPDRAAFN
+876 
-886 QAAFDQ
+886 
-892 APFDQAPDQVAPGQA
+892 
-907 ASGSTASEK
+907 TASEQ
-916 TVFADRV
+916 TAYTDRS
-923 DLAGGEQSLPARP
+923 DLITPPPAPASRP
-936 VPPSPRGST
+936 TPPEPRGAT
-945 AAGLPKREPSPS
+945 PAGLPKREPAPS
-957 AIPTSGG
+957 AIPSSGASSAPG
-964 GTDWGSADDGW
+964 WGAAADDGW
-975 SAATNLLK
+975 TTATSALK

-996 RVPKARLVPGSLT
+996 RVPKARLMPGSLSA
-1009 GPSPRGSAPTGPQPA
+1009 PSPRGAAPAPQPSA
-1024 AGSAPSGLATA
+1024 NGATSAGVATA
-1035 TSPRRSADRLR
+1035 APPRRSADRLR

-1057 LGRESSDDSAMP
+1057 LGRQAGDDTGMP
-1069 WEGVSFGNAD
+1069 WDGVSFEDTTAGGGNQTTAARGG
-1079 NKEQK
+1079 NQTKEQK

>member
-6 DHASGEEPERIQL
+6 DHASGRDPERIQL
-19 DAGDAGNGRPPDS
+19 DTGTAESGPPDS
-32 GPGTGAVPAD
+32 GPSTGAVPAD

-67 LSTLAL
+67 LSTLTL

-119 AGGRGENAA
+119 AGGRGEGAG
-128 ELVTRSSRVDVEV
+128 EYVTRSGKVDSEV
-141 GRLRDVAASTTGIDQ
+141 GRFRDVAAATSGIDE
-156 SVSDAFQRALQS
+156 SVRDAFQKAVQS
-168 LDGLNSLRNTVT
+168 LDGLLALRNTVS
-180 NSRYPDVSVHTAYG
+180 NSRYPDVSVHTAYN
-194 QLLAALSQVHRAT
+194 QVLATLAQVHRAT
-207 SSSLSNET
+207 SSSLSNGT
-215 INPLAGANLALYSA
+215 LTPLAGANFALYSA
-229 KEQLSQQNAIL
+229 KEQLSQQNSIL
-240 LATAERGAF
+240 LSVAQRGEF
-249 APGQESALRAA
+249 APGQLNALRAA

-266 ALAEFAGAAGQEN
+266 ALSDFANVASQEN
-279 RQLLADTVSGP
+279 RQLLSDTVSGP
-290 AVDGRNRLVQLALV
+290 AVDGRNRLVQLAQV
-304 QQADEGSVA
+304 QQGESGEVG
-313 IDSANVMALGEE
+313 INDSEVMRVGEE
-325 TAGLYRTV
+325 TAALLRTV
-333 AQDIERQADAAAVD
+333 TRDIEGQADRAAVE
-347 LTESARAAAWRDA
+347 LTETARGNAWRDA

-405 RIRQH
+405 RIRTH

-416 AEEALVPVPIHTT
+416 AEEALVPVPINTT

-557 LKIQGRVV
+557 MRVQGRVV

-621 TKLAEPPEVDVSV
+621 TKLADPPEVDVSV

-645 LAKRHSI
+645 LAKRHEI
-652 RVTLNNNDDIEGGVT
+652 RVTLSNNDDIEGGVT
-667 AQVVLPVDLLHRGP
+667 AQVVLPVGLLHRGP
-681 EPLTAR
+681 EPIAAK
-687 PAPAALPQ
+687 PAPLALPQ
-695 RPANLELEESGVGV
+695 RQANPDVETSGVGV

-716 TPDAPPGNYA
+716 TPDATPGAYA
-726 PPSPPPGPAPQVVH
+726 PPDATPAPFPVVQTH
-740 THEAEPNGFFE
+740 TAEPNGYFE
-751 VEQTSAA
+751 VERSPST
-758 DLFTST
+758 DLFTAT
-764 VVEAAPLPGEPPI
+764 VTETVPPPADEAP
-777 DYSYPPAAVKPAP
+777 DYSYPPGAADYEPTPPPAI
-790 PVEEEDDASTQ
+790 EEDDASTQ

-816 AEAPEATVRGDL
+816 GEAADAPVHVQGDL
-828 GGDVPPESAA
+828 NGGRSVPPETAA
-838 EKTMFADRTDL
+838 ERTM
-849 MDETGGFGS
+849 
-858 AAEQARAEQGFQ
+858 
-870 SRPGRP
+870 
-876 AGAPDRAAFN
+876 
-886 QAAFDQ
+886 
-892 APFDQAPDQVAPGQA
+892 
-907 ASGSTASEK
+907 
-916 TVFADRV
+916 FADRV
-923 DLAGGEQSLPARP
+923 DLVGDSDGSASERTVYAQRVDPAEAEHAPAHAAPAPSPLPKP
-936 VPPSPRGST
+936 VPPEPKGST
-945 AAGLPKREPSPS
+945 PAGLPKREPAPS
-957 AIPTSGG
+957 AIPTSGTAAG
-964 GTDWGSADDGW
+964 WGAADDGW
-975 SAATNLLK
+975 STATNTLK

-1009 GPSPRGSAPTGPQPA
+1009 APSPRGSSPSAQPSA
-1024 AGSAPSGLATA
+1024 NGSTSAGLATA
-1035 TSPRRSADRLR
+1035 PPRRSADRLR

-1057 LGRESSDDSAMP
+1057 LGRESGDDAGMP
-1069 WEGVSFGNAD
+1069 WEGLSFGNAD